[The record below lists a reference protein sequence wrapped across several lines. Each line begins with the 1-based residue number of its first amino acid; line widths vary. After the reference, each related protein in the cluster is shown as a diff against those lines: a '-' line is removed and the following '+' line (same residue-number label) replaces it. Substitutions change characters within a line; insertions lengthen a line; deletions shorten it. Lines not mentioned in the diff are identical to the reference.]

1 MIVIVKVIMNDND
14 NNNSSNKNF
23 LSTHT
28 LYYSRLPAKK

>member
-1 MIVIVKVIMNDND
+1 MIAIVKVIINDND

-28 LYYSRLPAKK
+28 LCYSRLPGKK